1 MKGHYFMYNEI
12 IQELSG
18 INQNDLIKI
27 VLSKS
32 KSEVKKATVRPILLK
47 SGKKWQ
53 IEKIIN
59 NQAFHSNIEY
69 NNLENHVLM
78 LLEEYGFSEI
88 YFILK
93 GKTISYRVSKKKKFF
108 RNEHETE
115 VKDNIILSHDVPK
128 NYILEEGMQIPPLV
142 DLGIFDSNFRVK
154 KSMYDKYKQINRFV
168 EIIADEFKDY
178 DKDELTII
186 EFGCGKS
193 YLTFIIYYYFA
204 YIKKINVKITGF
216 DLKDDVIKHCNA
228 VAEKYNY
235 KNVRFITGD
244 ISKIDT
250 YHEQADMLITLHACD
265 TATDYALFFAIRN
278 KIKYIFSVP
287 CCQHEVNEQISN
299 KNEFSILLRHG
310 LYKERFSAIL
320 TDAIR
325 CEVLQDH
332 GYEVDVIEFVDFEN
346 TPKNAMIRAK
356 LKDKQVLPE
365 ENIHL
370 KKLVSEFN
378 INPMI
383 LRLINNDKGGL

>member
-1 MKGHYFMYNEI
+1 MYNGI

-18 INQNDLIKI
+18 INKDDIVKI

-32 KSEVKKATVRPILLK
+32 KSEVKKTTIRPILLK
-47 SGKKWQ
+47 SGRKWQ
-53 IEKIIN
+53 TEKIKN

-69 NNLENHVLM
+69 NDLENHLLS

-93 GKTISYRVSKKKKFF
+93 GKTISYRVSKKKKLF

-115 VKDNIILSHDVPK
+115 VKGNIVFSHDVPK
-128 NYILEEGMQIPPLV
+128 KYILEEGVQIPPLV
-142 DLGIFDSNFRVK
+142 DLGIFDGNFRVK

-178 DKDELTII
+178 DKDELTIV

-204 YIKKINVKITGF
+204 FIKKINVKITGF
-216 DLKDDVIKHCNA
+216 DLKDEVVKHCNA
-228 VAEKYNY
+228 VAGKYNY
-235 KNVRFITGD
+235 KNIRFITGD
-244 ISKIDT
+244 ISKIET
-250 YHEQADMLITLHACD
+250 CQEHTDMIITLHACD
-265 TATDYALFFAIRN
+265 TATDYALYFAIKN

-287 CCQHEVNEQISN
+287 CCQHEVNKQISN

-332 GYEVDVIEFVDFEN
+332 GYEVDVVEFVDFEN

-356 LKDKQVLPE
+356 LKDKHVPPRD
-365 ENIHL
+365 NVHL
-370 KKLVSEFN
+370 KKLVNEFN
-378 INPMI
+378 INPTI
-383 LRLINNDKGGL
+383 LRLINN

>member
-1 MKGHYFMYNEI
+1 
-12 IQELSG
+12 
-18 INQNDLIKI
+18 
-27 VLSKS
+27 
-32 KSEVKKATVRPILLK
+32 
-47 SGKKWQ
+47 
-53 IEKIIN
+53 
-59 NQAFHSNIEY
+59 
-69 NNLENHVLM
+69 
-78 LLEEYGFSEI
+78 
-88 YFILK
+88 
-93 GKTISYRVSKKKKFF
+93 
-108 RNEHETE
+108 
-115 VKDNIILSHDVPK
+115 
-128 NYILEEGMQIPPLV
+128 
-142 DLGIFDSNFRVK
+142 
-154 KSMYDKYKQINRFV
+154 
-168 EIIADEFKDY
+168 
-178 DKDELTII
+178 
-186 EFGCGKS
+186 
-193 YLTFIIYYYFA
+193 
-204 YIKKINVKITGF
+204 
-216 DLKDDVIKHCNA
+216 
-228 VAEKYNY
+228 
-235 KNVRFITGD
+235 
-244 ISKIDT
+244 
-250 YHEQADMLITLHACD
+250 MLITLHACD